1 MAILFAILKIQDK
14 AATALLVTLLGGEAC
29 AGSTRRVLL
38 VEHHAAVCVGVGLQ
52 LCLLVRQPTESHF
65 SYHHGG
71 IEGFDYQWGFRYQIE
86 VEEHQVSELA
96 ADASSIRTV
105 LRRVATKEPVD
116 PATQFF
122 LVLTRERTAFWRS
135 RRTTIAS
142 TKPPSLSARPESP
155 ARDCG
160 TRSAGEPGS
169 DTGSNTR
176 RRRETRYG
184 WSSGTS
190 ATRTWPGAR
199 CARRDGV
206 VRLEPV

>member
-1 MAILFAILKIQDK
+1 MRTVHHK

-38 VEHHAAVCVGVGLQ
+38 VEHHAAECVGVGLQ

-71 IEGFDYQWGFRYQIE
+71 IEGFTYEWGFRYQIE

-105 LRRVATKEPVD
+105 LRRIATKEPVD

-122 LVLTRERTAFWRS
+122 LVLTAGENRVVEIAPDRYRFYGTAEFVCPAGVPCAELRDE
-135 RRTTIAS
+135 IAS
-142 TKPPSLSARPESP
+142 
-155 ARDCG
+155 
-160 TRSAGEPGS
+160 
-169 DTGSNTR
+169 
-176 RRRETRYG
+176 
-184 WSSGTS
+184 
-190 ATRTWPGAR
+190 GAR
-199 CARRDGV
+199 IRYRFQHPETPGDPLRV
-206 VRLEPV
+206 VEWDVCDSDLAGSQTCGP